1 MLATGSQS
9 KSQGSHAMSTYE
21 VTMGRAGGG
30 SAAFRVIVH
39 GNSVNDAR
47 RAAEA
52 QNPNF
57 KAQAIKQ
64 VWLKS

>member
-1 MLATGSQS
+1 
-9 KSQGSHAMSTYE
+9 MSTYE

-30 SAAFRVIVH
+30 SATFRVTVH

-52 QNPNF
+52 QNPNY

-64 VWLKS
+64 VWLKNK